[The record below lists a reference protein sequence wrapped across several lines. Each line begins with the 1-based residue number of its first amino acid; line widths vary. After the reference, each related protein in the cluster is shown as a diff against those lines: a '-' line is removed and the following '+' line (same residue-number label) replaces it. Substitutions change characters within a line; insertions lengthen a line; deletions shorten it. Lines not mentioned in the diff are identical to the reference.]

1 MNRSF
6 NKFAEALQ
14 DNTIWKTPLNYLQK
28 QHVKFN
34 VQYEIDHENG
44 EDMILITCNSKLVFE
59 SSKSIC

>member
-28 QHVKFN
+28 QHVKLN

-44 EDMILITCNSKLVFE
+44 EDMILITCNSKLV
-59 SSKSIC
+59 S